1 VHSPLMST
9 EPIGGRSGSSG
20 LELPDFRLDGR
31 VAIVTGASSGLGAR
45 FAAVL
50 HGAGAQVVLA
60 ARRADRLQA
69 VAADIEERQ
78 PGNGAV
84 RWLPCDVTDDAA
96 RVRLLDVAA
105 SLTGTVD
112 VLVNNAGTVE
122 EGDGLVESLDG
133 VRRLMETNLI
143 AVYRLCQLTAGH
155 MPAGGGSIVNVASIN
170 AFRSEDRYPL
180 AGYVASKAGV
190 VGLTRELAAQWGRH
204 GIRVNAI
211 APGYFPTEMT
221 GLLED
226 QEQVAWIRAHTA
238 LGRPAE
244 ISELDGTLL
253 FLATR
258 ASSYLTGQTLVVDGG
273 WSAF

>member
-1 VHSPLMST
+1 VVST
-9 EPIGGRSGSSG
+9 EPIGGQAGSSW
-20 LELPDFRLDGR
+20 LTLPDFRLDGR

-50 HGAGAQVVLA
+50 HAAGAQVVLA
-60 ARRADRLQA
+60 ARRAERLQA
-69 VAADIEERQ
+69 VAENVEVGRPD
-78 PGNGAV
+78 GGAV

-96 RVRLLDVAA
+96 RVRLVEVAA

-122 EGDGLVESLDG
+122 EGDGLVEPLDG

-143 AVYRLCQLTAGH
+143 AMYRLCQLTVGH
-155 MPAGGGSIVNVASIN
+155 MPVGAGGSIVNVASIN
-170 AFRSEDRYPL
+170 AFRSEDRYLL

-190 VGLTRELAAQWGRH
+190 VGLTRELAAQWGRR

-258 ASSYLTGQTLVVDGG
+258 ASTYLTGQTLIVDGG